1 MKIQFTSGEASLE
14 SFCAPQF
21 NLVVVPRFQE
31 NIKGRVPEPVKW
43 LPRSHATA
51 LSSRI
56 SDTEFSGKA
65 GQKCTL
71 DLENGAF
78 RILLLGLGTAPGDA
92 VNRALRQVGAAM
104 SAEISSLR
112 PSSVGVLF
120 ELSGSPVGEQ
130 ETVSFLEAFFGASY
144 QFLQY
149 QTGEVPK
156 LTQPK
161 KVTLHG
167 FAPISATEIR
177 HLQSLTKAVYSARDL
192 INMPPNDCTPS
203 YLASFSA
210 GVAKKGGLKCRI
222 FDRKKLEKMGS
233 NTLLS
238 VAKGSE
244 QPPFLIT
251 LSTPAPARKGL
262 VIALVGKGVTF
273 DSGGLSLKTGAAMME
288 MKADMSGAAAVIG
301 AMTALSERTL
311 PFEVRAYIPTVEN
324 MVNGKATRPGDVV
337 KSLDGQTVEILNT
350 DAEGRLILCDAI
362 TLAEREG
369 ADIIID
375 VATLT
380 GACVVALGTKYAG
393 LFSDDDELCHTILD
407 AARRSGELFWRLPLA
422 AEYDELLKSSVADM
436 KNIGNQWGGAIT
448 AALFLKRFVKKARWA
463 HLDIAGPAFDES
475 GGGSTPKG
483 GAGFGV
489 KTLVRAVEL
498 LASTSQGSS
507 KKVPRKSFSR
517 GPKNK

>member
-1 MKIQFTSGEASLE
+1 MKIHFASGEATTE
-14 SFCAPQF
+14 SFPLHRF

-31 NIKGRVPEPVKW
+31 EIKGKVPELVKW
-43 LPRSHATA
+43 LPRTHAIA
-51 LSSRI
+51 LSNRI

-65 GQKCTL
+65 GQRCAL
-71 DLENGAF
+71 DFENGAF
-78 RILLLGLGTAPGDA
+78 RILLVGLGTAPGDA

-104 SAEISSLR
+104 SAEISSLK
-112 PSSVGVLF
+112 PSSVAVLF
-120 ELSGSPVGEQ
+120 ESVGSPVGEQ
-130 ETVSFLEAFFGASY
+130 ETISLLEAFFGASY
-144 QFLQY
+144 RFSKY
-149 QTGEVPK
+149 QTGEASK
-156 LTQPK
+156 YISPK
-161 KVTLHG
+161 KVTLRG
-167 FAPISATEIR
+167 FAPISETEIR
-177 HLQSLTKAVYSARDL
+177 QLQSLTKAVSSARDL

-203 YLASFSA
+203 YLANFSEEI
-210 GVAKKGGLKCRI
+210 AKKGGLKCRI
-222 FDRKKLEKMGS
+222 LDRKKLEQMGS
-233 NTLLS
+233 HTLLS

-251 LSTPAPARKGL
+251 LKTPSPAKKGL
-262 VIALVGKGVTF
+262 VVALVGKGVTF

-301 AMTALSERTL
+301 AMTALAERSL
-311 PFEVRAYIPTVEN
+311 PIEVRAYIPTVEN

-369 ADIIID
+369 ADVIID

-393 LFSDDDELCHTILD
+393 LFSDDEELCHTILD

-422 AEYDELLKSSVADM
+422 TEYDELLKSSVADV

-483 GAGFGV
+483 GAGFAV
-489 KTLVRAVEL
+489 KTLVRAVEIL
-498 LASTSQGSS
+498 SRDAVEKEKNRPS
-507 KKVPRKSFSR
+507 KSPSRKR
-517 GPKNK
+517 KL